1 MNLQRADLMVNYDL
15 PWNPNRIEQRF
26 GRIHRIGQK
35 RPCSL
40 WNLVAKNTREGE
52 VYGKL
57 LNKIATINKA
67 YDGRLFN
74 VLGDGKAFDG
84 NSLKDLM
91 ITAIE
96 HGDDPQVQAYLDQVI
111 DSTVSKGLNDL
122 IQERSA
128 HPDRYAT
135 VDVEEVRR
143 HMEEHRD
150 RKLQPGYIS
159 AFFIPAFK
167 RLGGS
172 IRLRESNRW
181 EITHVPQEVR
191 KMAATLNRRK
201 PIADAYERVTFE
213 PGLTHIGVDKP
224 DASLIAPGTAL
235 LDAVCRLIIDRYGMT
250 LDHGTVFVDRTDKQP
265 NQPMLMVAA
274 LDRVLTHK
282 ARSFPDISITCN
294 FPNKVCQS
302 FHRRHRILTMTA
314 QRKTNSPKYQCSS
327 KSNGSRSTMP
337 TR

>member
-1 MNLQRADLMVNYDL
+1 M
-15 PWNPNRIEQRF
+15 
-26 GRIHRIGQK
+26 
-35 RPCSL
+35 
-40 WNLVAKNTREGE
+40 
-52 VYGKL
+52 
-57 LNKIATINKA
+57 
-67 YDGRLFN
+67 
-74 VLGDGKAFDG
+74 LGDGKAFDG

-181 EITHVPQEVR
+181 EITHVPPEVR
-191 KMAATLNRRK
+191 KMAATLNHRK

-213 PGLTHIGVDKP
+213 PD
-224 DASLIAPGTAL
+224 
-235 LDAVCRLIIDRYGMT
+235 
-250 LDHGTVFVDRTDKQP
+250 
-265 NQPMLMVAA
+265 
-274 LDRVLTHK
+274 
-282 ARSFPDISITCN
+282 
-294 FPNKVCQS
+294 
-302 FHRRHRILTMTA
+302 
-314 QRKTNSPKYQCSS
+314 
-327 KSNGSRSTMP
+327 
-337 TR
+337 